1 MFDGRKRNMGAVPKP
16 EKKNKVRKHPERD
29 EFDLEEIAMQL
40 SEAME
45 NKRTYSFLVHNR
57 DEQVVGKVTKMDAAT
72 KLITIERY
80 QDVHKIHFLD
90 ILKVSDNEL

>member
-1 MFDGRKRNMGAVPKP
+1 MVAVPKP
-16 EKKNKVRKHPERD
+16 QKSTKAKKHPERD
-29 EFDLEEIAMQL
+29 EFELEELAMQL

-57 DEQVVGKVTKMDAAT
+57 EEQVVGKVMKMDAAN

-80 QDVHKIHFLD
+80 QDIHKIHFLD
-90 ILKVSDNEL
+90 ILKVSEYEA